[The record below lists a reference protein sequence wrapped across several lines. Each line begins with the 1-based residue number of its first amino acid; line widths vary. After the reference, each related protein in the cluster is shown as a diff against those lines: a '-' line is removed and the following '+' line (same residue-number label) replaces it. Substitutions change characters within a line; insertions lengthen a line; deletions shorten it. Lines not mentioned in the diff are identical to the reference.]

1 MCLSVDILPIGEILK
16 LLLKF
21 ISLFCN
27 QIRLLI
33 QIVDEVPFHVFFQ
46 ILHLFD
52 HLANSHNECRLEA
65 GQLVFEAQF
74 VLGGILGV
82 LLQELIE
89 FELHLGVAEHA
100 LLDKFVEVA

>member
-1 MCLSVDILPIGEILK
+1 
-16 LLLKF
+16 
-21 ISLFCN
+21 
-27 QIRLLI
+27 
-33 QIVDEVPFHVFFQ
+33 
-46 ILHLFD
+46 
-52 HLANSHNECRLEA
+52 LEA

-89 FELHLGVAEHA
+89 IELHLGVAKHA